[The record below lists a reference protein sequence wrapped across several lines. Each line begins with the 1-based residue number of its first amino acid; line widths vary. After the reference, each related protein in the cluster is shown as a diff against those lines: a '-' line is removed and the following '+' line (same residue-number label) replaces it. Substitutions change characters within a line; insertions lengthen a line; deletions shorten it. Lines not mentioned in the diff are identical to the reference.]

1 MRAIKC
7 LFISVL
13 ATLFISCGD
22 TNYCYVVEEHY
33 PIYGTTVTRQTEVWA
48 TANELD
54 VIIAEMKAALETAG
68 VPSDLIEITY
78 KKNRH
83 SEEDCWTTKPSE

>member
-1 MRAIKC
+1 MKAIKC

-13 ATLFISCGD
+13 AIFFISCGD
-22 TNYCYVVEEHY
+22 TNYCYLVEEHH
-33 PIYGTTVTRQTEVWA
+33 PIYGTIVTRQTEVWA

-54 VIIAEMKAALETAG
+54 AIIAEMKTALEAAG
-68 VPSDLIEITY
+68 VPSDLIKITY
-78 KKNRH
+78 KKNHH

>member
-83 SEEDCWTTKPSE
+83 SQEDCWTTKTSE